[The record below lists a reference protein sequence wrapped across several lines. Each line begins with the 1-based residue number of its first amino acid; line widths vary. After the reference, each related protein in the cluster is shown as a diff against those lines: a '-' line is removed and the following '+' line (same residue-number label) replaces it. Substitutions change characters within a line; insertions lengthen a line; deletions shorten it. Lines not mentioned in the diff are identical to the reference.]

1 MDEIIPGVC
10 YPVFV
15 YLVFSLLGV
24 LGILLQGGRNSGL
37 MSFVVF
43 VIMCFSTL
51 LTNMLCIHSWIST
64 AWASCMITLII
75 TLFVVNDPNFGNVN
89 IMGYVASVVGQI
101 VDNFR
106 KIYRAFKYITAK

>member
-15 YLVFSLLGV
+15 YLVIALSGI
-24 LGILLQGGRNSGL
+24 LGILLKGGRDSGL

-51 LTNMLCIHSWIST
+51 LTNMLCIHSWISA
-64 AWASCMITLII
+64 AWTSCITTIII
-75 TLFVVNDPNFGNVN
+75 TLFVVNDPNFGDVN
-89 IMGYVASVVGQI
+89 IMGFIASVVGQI
-101 VDNFR
+101 VDSFR
-106 KIYRAFKYITAK
+106 KFYRAFKYVTAK